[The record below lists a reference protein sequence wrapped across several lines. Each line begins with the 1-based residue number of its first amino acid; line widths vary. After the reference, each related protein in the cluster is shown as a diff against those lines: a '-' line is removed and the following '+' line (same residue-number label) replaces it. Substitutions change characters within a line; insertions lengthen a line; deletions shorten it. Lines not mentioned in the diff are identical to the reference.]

1 MLIGYIALLIIN
13 PSGATEAILT
23 VLKNFW
29 TYSRPK
35 TQLKYLGSTLVKT
48 APLLMCALSVLFAYK
63 VGLFNIGAAGQ
74 YVAGAGASLY
84 CALAL
89 QLPWWVCL
97 LAAIVCG
104 ALLGAISGALKA
116 YCNVNEVISC
126 IMLNWISLYTVNTLL
141 SQVKDPT
148 SPYTLN
154 LKRTNAAAALPSLGL
169 EKLFNNNAN
178 VTIAIP
184 LAILCAI
191 AIWVLLA
198 KTRLGYELRATGL
211 NRHAAKYCGM
221 RGKCNIILAM
231 ALAGALAGAGAA
243 MLYLTGFEEW
253 SCTQSS
259 VPAMGFNGIA
269 AAFLGG
275 LSPIGTIFAS
285 FFIQHITNGGA
296 YVDKTMYCSQISDF
310 ISSVII
316 YLCGFVLFIRRF
328 MNSRIA
334 KVNEEKLLPKDDAP
348 IKTKGRI
355 LGGICV
361 ALAIFE
367 IIYTIMLVLSLNTS
381 IVRLSIGN
389 MDSAFIML
397 YVLLVI
403 AWATLVIVGFLTRKR
418 QLFLIAGITVTIVAL
433 ISITHTVAP
442 IGRAALTFI
451 AYARMKIPAKSAKGG
466 DKQ

>member
-1 MLIGYIALLIIN
+1 MQNKKHTSWLKIPAVQTLLASLLCIVAGVLIGYIALLIIN
-13 PSGATEAILT
+13 TSGATEAILT

-221 RGKCNIILAM
+221 RGKFNIILAM
-231 ALAGALAGAGAA
+231 AIAGALAGAGAA

-334 KVNEEKLLPKDDAP
+334 KANEK
-348 IKTKGRI
+348 
-355 LGGICV
+355 
-361 ALAIFE
+361 
-367 IIYTIMLVLSLNTS
+367 
-381 IVRLSIGN
+381 
-389 MDSAFIML
+389 
-397 YVLLVI
+397 
-403 AWATLVIVGFLTRKR
+403 
-418 QLFLIAGITVTIVAL
+418 
-433 ISITHTVAP
+433 
-442 IGRAALTFI
+442 RAALE
-451 AYARMKIPAKSAKGG
+451 KGG

>member
-1 MLIGYIALLIIN
+1 MQNKKHTSWLKIPAVQTLLASLLCIVAGVLIGYIALLIIN
-13 PSGATEAILT
+13 TSGATEAILT

-63 VGLFNIGAAGQ
+63 IGLFNIGAAGQ

-221 RGKCNIILAM
+221 RGKFNIILAM
-231 ALAGALAGAGAA
+231 AIAGALAGAGAA

-334 KVNEEKLLPKDDAP
+334 KANEK
-348 IKTKGRI
+348 
-355 LGGICV
+355 
-361 ALAIFE
+361 
-367 IIYTIMLVLSLNTS
+367 
-381 IVRLSIGN
+381 
-389 MDSAFIML
+389 
-397 YVLLVI
+397 
-403 AWATLVIVGFLTRKR
+403 
-418 QLFLIAGITVTIVAL
+418 
-433 ISITHTVAP
+433 
-442 IGRAALTFI
+442 RAALE
-451 AYARMKIPAKSAKGG
+451 KGG

>member
-1 MLIGYIALLIIN
+1 MQNKKHTSWLQIPAVQTLLASLLCIVAVVLIGYIALLIIN

-221 RGKCNIILAM
+221 RGKFNIILAM
-231 ALAGALAGAGAA
+231 GIAGALAGAGAA

-334 KVNEEKLLPKDDAP
+334 KANEK
-348 IKTKGRI
+348 
-355 LGGICV
+355 
-361 ALAIFE
+361 
-367 IIYTIMLVLSLNTS
+367 
-381 IVRLSIGN
+381 
-389 MDSAFIML
+389 
-397 YVLLVI
+397 
-403 AWATLVIVGFLTRKR
+403 
-418 QLFLIAGITVTIVAL
+418 
-433 ISITHTVAP
+433 
-442 IGRAALTFI
+442 RAALG
-451 AYARMKIPAKSAKGG
+451 KGG